1 MKNKLLL
8 LLGIVISMSINYSST
23 ALAKDVSLKQKIG
36 QMIIVGFKEAEL
48 TPESPVVKAIQNQQI
63 GGVILFDYDFQT
75 KKFDHNIKNPEQL
88 SSLTQQ
94 LQQYAKDAAKQNQ
107 NDLIP
112 LIISVDYEG
121 GKVDRLKERYGFP
134 KTLSAVEV
142 SKLSDQDAQAAAD
155 KMAKLLRKEGINMN
169 FAPVL
174 DVNVNPENP
183 VIAKLNRSFSSDP
196 NTVAKYGAIFSK
208 AYHDNNIMCAY
219 KHFPGHGSSLGDSHA
234 GFVDVTKTWKSYE
247 LDPYKKLLN
256 QPNSCE
262 MVMMAHIVNSQL
274 DTKGYPAS
282 LSHAITTDL
291 LRKKMKFQG
300 VVVSD
305 DMQMKAITDNYG
317 LADAIRLSI
326 NAGTDILVFG
336 NQLVPTPQDPSEII
350 DIIYSDV
357 MTGKIPKSRIDES
370 FNRIMKLKS
379 KLH

>member
-8 LLGIVISMSINYSST
+8 LLGIVFTMSINYSST

-48 TPESPVVKAIQNQQI
+48 KPDSSIVKAIQNQQI

-88 SSLTQQ
+88 ASLTQQ
-94 LQQYAKDAAKQNQ
+94 LQQYAKDAAKQHQ
-107 NDLIP
+107 NNLIP

-121 GKVDRLKERYGFP
+121 GKVDRLKEKYGFP

-196 NTVAKYGAIFSK
+196 NTVAKYGEIFSK

-274 DTKGYPAS
+274 DNKGYPAS
-282 LSHAITTDL
+282 LSRAITTDL